1 MMQAGT
7 HHHQIKRAGIFSMF
21 TAICLMACGAQT
33 SAPSYELKQSVE
45 LKPSEKR
52 CSFHTRTDTHALIR
66 QVLAAYDLEASIDI
80 TVPQRQVSL
89 QIDNVSL
96 QQALEALELVTGT
109 FAVPWE
115 ATQSHFYED
124 TLENRKRYE
133 YLQMGTIRLLGMSA
147 AEMNDIAGL
156 MRSILETGSYTLQA
170 NTGSITIRAPQRELL
185 PLDALLHELLNG
197 RSVIL
202 LNVEL
207 YELDKTKTRNIGL
220 TLPGSTNLF
229 HVATEISQILSAN
242 ADAVKQIVASGLAD
256 ATDYEKIVAILVASG
271 LVKDSV
277 FNSPFVVFGGGLTES
292 GLNIGDIAADL
303 ALNSSEA
310 RSLKQMQLRLLDQ
323 EQGTIRIGSRYP
335 ILISKTSD
343 VGSSSSGS
351 TVPQFQYQD
360 LGITLKITPRINESE
375 RIALNLDL
383 TVAALTGTGIGDLP
397 ILSNRQYT
405 GEAVLRSGQS
415 ALLVSLLEKQA
426 SAALTG
432 LPLSAEPHRNAE
444 HDVVEIILMVT
455 PHIVR
460 MAHDKSAGTVFLLP
474 IH

>member
-1 MMQAGT
+1 M
-7 HHHQIKRAGIFSMF
+7 
-21 TAICLMACGAQT
+21 LN
-33 SAPSYELKQSVE
+33 
-45 LKPSEKR
+45 
-52 CSFHTRTDTHALIR
+52 
-66 QVLAAYDLEASIDI
+66 AYDLEASIDI

-89 QIDNVSL
+89 QIDDASL

-115 ATQSHFYED
+115 ETQAHFYED
-124 TLENRKRYE
+124 TVENRKRYE

-156 MRSILETGSYTLQA
+156 MRSILETGTYALETNA
-170 NTGSITIRAPQRELL
+170 NGITIRAPQRELL

-207 YELDKTKTRNIGL
+207 YELDKNKTHNIGL

-256 ATDYEKIVAILVASG
+256 ATDYEKIVAILIASG

-277 FNSPFVVFGGGLTES
+277 FNSPFVVFGGGLTAF
-292 GLNIGDIAADL
+292 GLNIGDVAADL

-335 ILISKTSD
+335 ILISKTSNI
-343 VGSSSSGS
+343 GSSSSGS

-360 LGITLKITPRINESE
+360 LGVTLKVTPRIHESE
-375 RIALNLDL
+375 QIALNLDL

-415 ALLVSLLEKQA
+415 ALLVSLLEKQV

-432 LPLSAEPHRNAE
+432 LPLNAEPHRNAE
-444 HDVVEIILMVT
+444 HDAMEIILMVT

-460 MAHDKSAGTVFLLP
+460 MAHDKSAGAIFPLP
-474 IH
+474 TH

>member
-1 MMQAGT
+1 MRLRKHHRGGRMGSLSALIAG
-7 HHHQIKRAGIFSMF
+7 
-21 TAICLMACGAQT
+21 CVVACGAQT
-33 SAPSYELKQSVE
+33 SAPSDELKPPVE
-45 LKPSEKR
+45 LKPSEKH
-52 CSFHTRTDTHALIR
+52 CSFHMRTDTHALIR

-89 QIDNVSL
+89 QIDDVSL

-115 ATQSHFYED
+115 TTQAHFYED
-124 TLENRKRYE
+124 TSENRKRYE
-133 YLQMGTIRLLGMSA
+133 YLKMGTIRLLGMSA

-170 NTGSITIRAPQRELL
+170 SANSITIRAPQRELH

-202 LNVEL
+202 LDVEL

-229 HVATEISQILSAN
+229 HVATEIRQILSAN
-242 ADAVKQIVASGLAD
+242 ADAVKQIVAAGLAD

-277 FNSPFVVFGGGLTES
+277 FNSPFVVFGGGLTEL
-292 GLNIGDIAADL
+292 GLNIADIAADL

-310 RSLKQMQLRLLDQ
+310 RSLKHMQLRLLDQ
-323 EQGTIRIGSRYP
+323 EQGSIRIGSRYP
-335 ILISKTSD
+335 ILISKTSN
-343 VGSSSSGS
+343 VGSSGS

-360 LGITLKITPRINESE
+360 LGITLKVTPRINESE

-432 LPLSAEPHRNAE
+432 FPLNAEPHRNAE

-474 IH
+474 NH

>member
-1 MMQAGT
+1 MRLRKYLL
-7 HHHQIKRAGIFSMF
+7 IKRAGILLAF
-21 TAICLMACGAQT
+21 TTGCLLGCGAQT
-33 SAPSYELKQSVE
+33 SAPSYELKQAVE
-45 LKPSEKR
+45 LKPSEKH
-52 CSFHTRTDTHALIR
+52 CSFHTRTDTQTLIR
-66 QVLAAYDLEASIDI
+66 QVLGAYDLEASIDI

-89 QIDNVSL
+89 QIDDASL

-115 ATQSHFYED
+115 TTQAHFYED
-124 TLENRKRYE
+124 TIENRKRYE

-156 MRSILETGSYTLQA
+156 MRSILETGSYALEA
-170 NTGSITIRAPQRELL
+170 NANSITIRAPQRELL

-202 LNVEL
+202 LDVEL
-207 YELDKTKTRNIGL
+207 YELDKSKTRNIGL

-256 ATDYEKIVAILVASG
+256 AGDYEKIVAILIASG
-271 LVKDSV
+271 AVKDSV
-277 FNSPFVVFGGGLTES
+277 FNSPFVVFGGGLTEL

-335 ILISKTSD
+335 ILISKTSNI
-343 VGSSSSGS
+343 GSSSSDS

-360 LGITLKITPRINESE
+360 LGITLKVTPRINQSE
-375 RIALNLDL
+375 HIALNLDL

-444 HDVVEIILMVT
+444 HDVMEIILMVT

-460 MAHDKSAGTVFLLP
+460 MAHDRSAGTILLLP
-474 IH
+474 TH